1 MTYQWRKNGANVGGA
16 TSSSYTIADAQA
28 TDQASYSVKIVNG
41 GGSVTSSNATLTV
54 LFPPGITTQPA
65 SQAVVLGQN
74 ASFSVAASGT
84 APISYQWSLSG
95 SPLAGATSSALTLT
109 SVQTNQAGI
118 YAVLVTN
125 AYGAV
130 TSINATL
137 TVYVP
142 PSITTQP
149 LSQGVTQG
157 QPVSFSVVAGGSSP
171 FTYQWYFNGSSLGNS
186 GGART
191 STYTLY
197 SAQNGGNYSAVVS
210 GPGGS
215 VTSAV
220 ALLTVYVPP
229 TIHTQPQNQT
239 VVQGQ
244 TASFSVEANGT
255 APFSYQWDFNGS
267 AVSGATSSALALTN
281 VQATQAGSYTVVVT
295 NNGGSITSRVATLTV
310 NAPPSITTQPQSQ
323 WVTQGRNV
331 SFSVVASGTATLTYQ
346 WFFNGSSLGW
356 TARSSTL
363 MVNNVGTNN
372 TGNYTVVVNNNW
384 GSATSAVATL
394 TLFVPPGIQTQPNN
408 LTVTQG
414 QNASF
419 SVVASGTAP
428 LNYQWNFNGT
438 ALSGATTSALTL
450 TNVQTTGA
458 GNYNVVVT
466 NNAGSITSQ
475 VATLTVLVPAG
486 ITTQPQSQAVV
497 QGQNASF
504 SVGASGTAPL
514 SYQWNFN
521 GTAVSGATTSA
532 LTLTNVQTTDA
543 GSYMVVV
550 TNSWGSVTT
559 AVAMLTVYVPPA
571 VTTQPQSQAVA
582 QDQNVSFSVVASGTS
597 PFTYQWYFNG
607 TPLGGGAQSSTL
619 TLNTIGTNNGGNYTV
634 VVNNNWGSVTSAV
647 ATLTILVPAG
657 ITTQPQSQ
665 AVVQGQNAS
674 FSVGASG
681 TAPLNYQWNFNGTAV
696 SGATTSALTL
706 TNVQTTDAG
715 SYMVVVTN
723 SWGSVTTAVAMLTV
737 YVPPAVTTQP
747 QSQAV
752 AQDQNVSFSVVASG
766 TSPFTYQWYFNGT
779 PLGGGAQS
787 STLTLNTIGTN
798 NGGNYT
804 VVVNNNW
811 GSVTSAVATL
821 TILVPA
827 GITTQPQS
835 QAVVQG
841 QNASFS
847 VGASGTA
854 PLNYQWN
861 FNGTAVSGATTS
873 ALTLT
878 NVQTTDAGSYMV
890 VVTNSWGSVTTAVA
904 MLTVYVPPA
913 ITTQPQSQAVAQ
925 DQNVSFSVVA
935 SGTSPFTYQWY
946 FNGTAVSDATTSA
959 LTFTNVQTTGAGSYM
974 VVVTNNAGSIT
985 SAVATLTV
993 TNPDVTLSLSGNAGM
1008 TPNGFTFQL
1017 SVPVGC
1023 MYVILAS
1030 TDFQAWT
1037 PIATNVATT
1046 GSIVFTDTAAANY
1059 RSRFYRAI
1067 VQ

>member
-1 MTYQWRKNGANVGGA
+1 MLPCTGNSLQGWCRLQKAAVCLLLSGLLLAWPCAAIGPPPVITVQPLNQTVLFQGTATFSVTASSGTTMTYQWRKNGANVGGA

-532 LTLTNVQTTDA
+532 LTLTNV
-543 GSYMVVV
+543 
-550 TNSWGSVTT
+550 
-559 AVAMLTVYVPPA
+559 L
-571 VTTQPQSQAVA
+571 
-582 QDQNVSFSVVASGTS
+582 
-597 PFTYQWYFNG
+597 
-607 TPLGGGAQSSTL
+607 
-619 TLNTIGTNNGGNYTV
+619 
-634 VVNNNWGSVTSAV
+634 
-647 ATLTILVPAG
+647 
-657 ITTQPQSQ
+657 
-665 AVVQGQNAS
+665 
-674 FSVGASG
+674 
-681 TAPLNYQWNFNGTAV
+681 
-696 SGATTSALTL
+696 
-706 TNVQTTDAG
+706 
-715 SYMVVVTN
+715 
-723 SWGSVTTAVAMLTV
+723 
-737 YVPPAVTTQP
+737 
-747 QSQAV
+747 
-752 AQDQNVSFSVVASG
+752 
-766 TSPFTYQWYFNGT
+766 
-779 PLGGGAQS
+779 
-787 STLTLNTIGTN
+787 
-798 NGGNYT
+798 
-804 VVVNNNW
+804 
-811 GSVTSAVATL
+811 
-821 TILVPA
+821 
-827 GITTQPQS
+827 
-835 QAVVQG
+835 
-841 QNASFS
+841 
-847 VGASGTA
+847 
-854 PLNYQWN
+854 
-861 FNGTAVSGATTS
+861 
-873 ALTLT
+873 
-878 NVQTTDAGSYMV
+878 
-890 VVTNSWGSVTTAVA
+890 TNSWGSVTTAVA